1 MNGKFLTNKYIK
13 AICKKFLYEIDHQ
26 EELLYY
32 FDYDVADKIIN
43 IMNDIEKRFK
53 AYEIALKNG
62 FMTPSEVRFEE
73 DLNEIETLNF
83 VKLNLG
89 DVLMDIASGS
99 IYTPNTNTKVTH
111 DGVEMNQSDVN
122 VVQNG
127 AGMSKENIK
136 MK

>member
-1 MNGKFLTNKYIK
+1 
-13 AICKKFLYEIDHQ
+13 
-26 EELLYY
+26 
-32 FDYDVADKIIN
+32 
-43 IMNDIEKRFK
+43 MNDIEKRFK